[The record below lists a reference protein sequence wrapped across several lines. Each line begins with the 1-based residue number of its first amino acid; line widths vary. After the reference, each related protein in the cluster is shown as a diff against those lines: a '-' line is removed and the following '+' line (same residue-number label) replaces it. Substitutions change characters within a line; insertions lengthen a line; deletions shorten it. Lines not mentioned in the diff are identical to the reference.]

1 MNRIKIIFLFF
12 LILIS
17 QSCKDNPVSDTPTE
31 KKGSI
36 SGFVKDSTYST
47 KLSQVTVKLN
57 STNFS
62 ALTDSNGYFLIKD
75 VPYNKYS
82 VSFQTPGY
90 NVKQT
95 EVILNDSSINLGLV
109 SLSRRKYPFDII
121 PFSQLPNL
129 LNADST
135 YYKLSSTE
143 FFRNQIQK
151 HTHNTPDWD
160 SVFVNNFID
169 SILIDI
175 RILNIEIDTVWYQSY
190 LPQCGST
197 TEAFL
202 PKIVVKLKKQD
213 SRMYLLNFESPL
225 PFPGA
230 YFVIWNQCQSS
241 SMHYRKYY
249 KFD

>member
-1 MNRIKIIFLFF
+1 MNRIKIILVFY

-17 QSCKDNPVSDTPTE
+17 QSCKDNPVSDTQTE

-36 SGFVKDSTYST
+36 TGFVKDSTYST
-47 KLSQVTVKLN
+47 KLSQVNVKLN
-57 STNFS
+57 STNFR
-62 ALTDSNGYFLIKD
+62 AITDSNGYFIIKN

-90 NVKQT
+90 NVKLT
-95 EVILNDSSINLGLV
+95 EVALNDSSVNLGQV

-135 YYKLSSTE
+135 FYKLSSTE

-151 HTHNTPDWD
+151 HIYNSPDWD

-169 SILIDI
+169 SILIAI
-175 RILNIEIDTVWYQSY
+175 KRLNIEIDTVWYQSY

-197 TEAFL
+197 TEAYL
-202 PKIVVKLKKQD
+202 PQIVVKLKKQN
-213 SRMYLLNFESPL
+213 SSMYALNLESPL
-225 PFPGA
+225 PFSGA
-230 YFVIWNQCQSS
+230 YFVIWYQCQPAP
-241 SMHYRKYY
+241 MQYRKYY